1 MAANKQI
8 VDDFGDIIADEL
20 RTNFASYNSGEERE
34 FISDVIPL
42 LDNIVLHSGG
52 QTLHAKTKNIDRTP
66 KVEYEIPDHVDM
78 PDDNKKYR
86 RELADLLL
94 VANFFENGSVKHRQ
108 ALISQ
113 SKCMKKRE
121 VGYVDWKID
130 LYQFVL
136 LNSLPPFELDYKASD
151 ERFNFSPNSTRL
163 FNYSFVSN
171 AHRPFFYRS
180 SQMEEYMINTS
191 GNKTTTFRH
200 GTNPVTGLRLMLS
213 ILKRFLRGAY
223 GEKFQSGSKEYNL
236 LDEIYTH
243 APLSDS
249 KSSNVLPD
257 GGEETPPPEGVIIQF
272 DVNLDGDQSSFD
284 EMDEGGL
291 RL

>member
-1 MAANKQI
+1 MVANKQI
-8 VDDFGDIIADEL
+8 VDRFGDIIADEL
-20 RTNFASYNSGEERE
+20 RTSFASYSSGEERK

-42 LDNIVLHSGG
+42 LDNIVLHDDG
-52 QTLHAKTKNIDRTP
+52 QTLHVKTKNIDRTP
-66 KVEYEIPDHVDM
+66 KVEYKVPDDVDM

-94 VANFFENGSVKHRQ
+94 VANFFEDGSIKSRQ

-136 LNSLPPFELDYKASD
+136 LNSLPLFELNYKASD
-151 ERFNFSPNSTRL
+151 EQFNFGPNSTRL
-163 FNYSFVSN
+163 FNYSFVCD

-223 GEKFQSGSKEYNL
+223 GEKFQSGSKEYKL
-236 LDEIYTH
+236 LDEIYSH

-249 KSSNVLPD
+249 NSSNILPD
-257 GGEETPPPEGVIIQF
+257 GGEETPPPEGVIVQF
-272 DVNLDGDQSSFD
+272 DMNLDGEQPNFD